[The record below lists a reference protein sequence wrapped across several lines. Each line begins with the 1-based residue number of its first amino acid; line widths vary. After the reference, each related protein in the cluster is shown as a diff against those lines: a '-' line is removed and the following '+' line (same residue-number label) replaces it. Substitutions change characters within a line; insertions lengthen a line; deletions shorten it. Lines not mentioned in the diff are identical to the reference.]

1 MARAAKTLSGA
12 YGSALLGIL
21 LGIVGLHRFYLRR
34 YISATLMTLL
44 FLTGLFILV
53 SELILS
59 YYSLLGSLST
69 ALTDISA
76 GGNFSNIPTIPTT
89 GPLNAKQAPYGI
101 LACGLGVV
109 WWLADMIL
117 LPSMVKKYRQENP

>member
-34 YISATLMTLL
+34 YISATL
-44 FLTGLFILV
+44 IDAAV
-53 SELILS
+53 SDGIVYLS
-59 YYSLLGSLST
+59 VPNSFCPYYSLLGSLST

-101 LACGLGVV
+101 LACGTGCCLV
-109 WWLADMIL
+109 AC
-117 LPSMVKKYRQENP
+117 